1 MLLLLAVR
9 CRRVA
14 WCVDEVTLSSFR
26 SAKFGY
32 ADGAQEE
39 VLHDL

>member
-1 MLLLLAVR
+1 MLLLLDVR
-9 CRRVA
+9 CRRIA
-14 WCVDEVTLSSFR
+14 WCVDETMLSSFR

-32 ADGAQEE
+32 ADGAQVE